1 MVGDEKG
8 DQHAGHQADAAEG
21 SEGDGET
28 PGQGPSC
35 APNRSTHIFMIG
47 TVGPPRLSAG
57 VAAGGRGCHHGA
69 TVPSQEKNWPV
80 GPSSGSI
87 ASQTAPAAASPG
99 SPPLAAARAFRFV
112 ARSPGAR
119 ALTLN
124 PSAASAC
131 A

>member
-21 SEGDGET
+21 REGDGET

-35 APNRSTHIFMIG
+35 ALNRSTHTFMIG
-47 TVGPPRLSAG
+47 TAG

-69 TVPSQEKNWPV
+69 TVPSHEKNWPV

-119 ALTLN
+119 ALTLK